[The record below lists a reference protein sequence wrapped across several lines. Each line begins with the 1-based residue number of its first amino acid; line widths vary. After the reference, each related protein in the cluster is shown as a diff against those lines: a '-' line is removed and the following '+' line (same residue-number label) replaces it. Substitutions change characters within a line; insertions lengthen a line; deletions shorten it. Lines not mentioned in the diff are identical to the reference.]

1 MYSNL
6 VKKFNCDQGA
16 IRKVHFNK
24 DGNYSV
30 TCASNKTLKL
40 WNHRKALLLQLF
52 TGHNNEVLDA
62 DCSDCNSR
70 ICSSGQD
77 RYVIFFDVST
87 GKPVQTFREHIAAV
101 NCVKFKNSEATLIVS
116 GSVDCSVRIFD
127 CKSRS
132 KQSIQVLNE
141 AKDAIS
147 SLIVNDEQIIT
158 GSLDGK
164 VRVYDIR
171 KGQLF
176 VDDCHS
182 SVISLAE
189 TQDKQCLLVGCLDSK
204 LRLIDKENG
213 QVLSE

>member
-1 MYSNL
+1 ML
-6 VKKFNCDQGA
+6 
-16 IRKVHFNK
+16 
-24 DGNYSV
+24 
-30 TCASNKTLKL
+30 
-40 WNHRKALLLQLF
+40 
-52 TGHNNEVLDA
+52 
-62 DCSDCNSR
+62 
-70 ICSSGQD
+70 
-77 RYVIFFDVST
+77 
-87 GKPVQTFREHIAAV
+87 REHLAPV
-101 NCVKFKNSEATLIVS
+101 NCVKFNSIESTLIIS

-132 KQSIQVLNE
+132 KQSVQVLNE

-147 SLIVNDEQIIT
+147 SIIVNNEQIIT

-171 KGQLF
+171 KGKHLFLNFLSSFIFIFIFLSKKGQLH

-189 TQDKQCLLVGCLDSK
+189 TQDKQCLLVSCLDSK

-213 QVLSE
+213 QVLSEYVILKFVHLDESFEKNLKELKKLNFFLY